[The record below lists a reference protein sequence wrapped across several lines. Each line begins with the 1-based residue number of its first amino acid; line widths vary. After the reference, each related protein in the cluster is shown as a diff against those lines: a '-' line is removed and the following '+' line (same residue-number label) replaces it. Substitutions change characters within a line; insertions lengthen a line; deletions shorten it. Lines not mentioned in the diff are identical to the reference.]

1 MVSRRGGS
9 RGDLVVEFR
18 IVLPAVLDERS
29 KALLREFGAIN
40 VEDVRAHAWRDA

>member
-1 MVSRRGGS
+1 
-9 RGDLVVEFR
+9 VVEFR

-40 VEDVRAHAWRDA
+40 MEDVRAPWWRDAPRA